1 MGEKSNDIMKEYLLS
16 VKLNCYENMFKLK
29 DRGET
34 GNLGDLVQVHVT
46 AMPPK
51 VEQEISQVE

>member
-1 MGEKSNDIMKEYLLS
+1 
-16 VKLNCYENMFKLK
+16 MFQLK
-29 DRGET
+29 DHGET

-51 VEQEISQVE
+51 VEQEISLVE